1 MYEIALDGKKF
12 PINIAYHASGI
23 KVAQESGCIGLG
35 WALQGYGA
43 ITKQVRGFDDF
54 ESSPKGYYWNTNLP
68 IPTEDNGYDYQNGS
82 VSECKDYS
90 IYSQR
95 DGEPDLFHFNFGNYS
110 GTMFFQCNGVGNN
123 LANRAYPLLTCLLYT
138 SDAADD

>member
-54 ESSPKGYYWNTNLP
+54 ESFPKGYYWNTNLP
-68 IPTEDNGYDYQNGS
+68 IPTEDNGYVTKMDQLVNVRIIRFIVKETESPTYFILILEII
-82 VSECKDYS
+82 VVLC
-90 IYSQR
+90 
-95 DGEPDLFHFNFGNYS
+95 FFNAMGL
-110 GTMFFQCNGVGNN
+110 GIT
-123 LANRAYPLLTCLLYT
+123 
-138 SDAADD
+138 